1 MFATA
6 ATELLRSAYLQ
17 PTAVA
22 MKTLNPE
29 VKEVTIYTRFEQV
42 YVRQSKGKYTNLRW
56 LMVWLTQLIFFG
68 LPWLNWNGR
77 QAVLFDLPARKFY
90 LFGYVLLPQ
99 DFIFLTLLL
108 IICAYSLFLFTALTG
123 RVWCGFS
130 CPQTVYTQIFMWL
143 ESKAEG
149 KRSAR
154 IRLDRQAWNAEKIAR
169 KGLKQILWL
178 GFALLTGFS
187 FVAWFNPVRD
197 LLSALLQAELSVWIT
212 FWMLFYAGFTYLNAA
227 IMRDHFCR
235 YLCPYA
241 RFQGAMMDK
250 DTLIVSYDKARGEPR
265 SAWNKQSRAE
275 QQRGACIDCAM
286 CVQVCPTGIDI
297 RQGLQHDC
305 IGCAACIDAC
315 DSVMDKLQAPRGLI
329 RFSTENADQLGWSFR
344 QIRQRFAR
352 PRLLIYGAILVL
364 LIAAFATG
372 LSQHRDLRLNVLR
385 DRSISYRQLD
395 NDLYENVYRLNLIS
409 SAEHVRHLQVRVS
422 GAGDFSLA
430 GQDQFELPSTGSRV
444 YPVTVRLRTQDL
456 RQHQQKIS
464 FKVYDIDTQTN
475 TAHLLVEEVSQFYLP
490 AK

>member
-1 MFATA
+1 
-6 ATELLRSAYLQ
+6 
-17 PTAVA
+17 

-29 VKEVTIYTRFEQV
+29 VKEVSIYTRFEQV

-77 QAVLFDLPARKFY
+77 PAVLFDLPARKFY

-108 IICAYSLFLFTALTG
+108 IICAYSLFLFTAITG

-143 ESKAEG
+143 ENKAEG
-149 KRSAR
+149 QRSAR
-154 IRLDRQAWNAEKIAR
+154 IRLDRQAWSAEKLIR
-169 KGLKQILWL
+169 KGVKQILWS
-178 GFALLTGFS
+178 GFALITGFS

-197 LLSALLQAELSVWIT
+197 LLSALLQAELSVWTT
-212 FWMLFYAGFTYLNAA
+212 FWMVFYAGFTYLNAA

-241 RFQGAMMDK
+241 RFQGAMMDR
-250 DTLIVSYDKARGEPR
+250 DTLIVSYDKTRGEPR
-265 SAWNKQSRAE
+265 RIWSKQSRAE
-275 QQRGACIDCAM
+275 QQKGACIDCAM

-329 RFSTENADQLGWSFR
+329 RFSTENADQLGLNFQ
-344 QIRQRFAR
+344 QIRQRFGR
-352 PRLLIYGAILVL
+352 PRVVIYSAILVL
-364 LIAAFATG
+364 LIAAFVTG

-395 NDLYENVYRLNLIS
+395 DGVYENVYRLNLIS
-409 SAEHVRHLQVRVS
+409 SAEHTRHLQVRVS
-422 GAGDFSLA
+422 GAGEFTLA
-430 GQDQFELPSTGSRV
+430 GADQFELPSTSSRV
-444 YPVTVRLRTQDL
+444 FPVTVRLRARDL
-456 RQHQQKIS
+456 SQRQQKIS
-464 FKVYDIDTQTN
+464 FQVYDRDTQSN
-475 TAHLLVEEVSQFYLP
+475 AAPLLVEEVSQFYLP